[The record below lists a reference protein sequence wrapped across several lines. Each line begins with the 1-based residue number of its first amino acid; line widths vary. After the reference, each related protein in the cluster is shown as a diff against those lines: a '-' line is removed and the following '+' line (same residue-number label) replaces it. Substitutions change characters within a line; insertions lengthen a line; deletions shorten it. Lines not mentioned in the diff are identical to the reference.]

1 MTRFTTT
8 RRPRDRTA
16 VAPDGSDVHVL
27 LGLAGGGMA
36 EFELGAGK
44 VSAAVT
50 HRTIDEIW
58 YVLEGRDGYSAS
70 RCPPGPAKAK
80 PSS

>member
-1 MTRFTTT
+1 
-8 RRPRDRTA
+8 
-16 VAPDGSDVHVL
+16 VAPDGSDVRVL

-58 YVLEGRDGYSAS
+58 YVLEGRGGYSAS
-70 RCPPGPAKAK
+70 RCPLARRRRSHRRSRALDADL
-80 PSS
+80 

>member
-1 MTRFTTT
+1 
-8 RRPRDRTA
+8 
-16 VAPDGSDVHVL
+16 VAPDCSDVRVL

-50 HRTIDEIW
+50 HRTIDGDLVCPRRPRR
-58 YVLEGRDGYSAS
+58 VLGVTM
-70 RCPPGPAKAK
+70 PPGPAKAK